1 MWGCLDRQLA
11 KGSKYSNCESYRANK
26 AIQTKSDPSDPQT
39 ASISSLAAAS
49 MQHPSSLPPFFA
61 PVPTFS
67 SPGQRDACHVRYLAS
82 TRAPGLQERNS
93 SKSPVWRD
101 SVGPN
106 ISETHGPRLTS
117 HLNSSKTFENRRLR
131 VLSSFH
137 HWITIPSK
145 KTLW

>member
-1 MWGCLDRQLA
+1 MFGNEPIQFAMCHLYMWGCLDRQLA

-26 AIQTKSDPSDPQT
+26 AIQTKSDTSDPQT

-93 SKSPVWRD
+93 SKSRVWR
-101 SVGPN
+101 VGFQSLDDFSRPKHLRD
-106 ISETHGPRLTS
+106 TWTS
-117 HLNSSKTFENRRLR
+117 FD
-131 VLSSFH
+131 
-137 HWITIPSK
+137 ITSQQ
-145 KTLW
+145 LQNL